1 MISILPSE
9 GLAPSQSAPKQNKLS
24 DASSKS
30 DEPSFSSLVSR
41 DSSDGASD
49 PDADAPVGDT
59 ALADQGNPSAK
70 TARSNSASELT
81 GGKQIDPA
89 TLASEEATLQTTEAD
104 LPRARAQARMN
115 AASQTEM
122 AAPQAIAPTETPPD
136 ITVTNDADAS
146 VQGKRAQ
153 AAVLPGTVN
162 AEQLQ
167 DAKVKLDPS
176 TQATPAADAVV
187 DASIDTV
194 TNSVKSGADVA
205 AQIPTPGA
213 TAETSD
219 DALRIVRQQDGVEL
233 PHQGGKLADLA
244 SEADLTAST
253 IKSALSAG
261 TADGKAATATAAL
274 PDALISIAQ
283 PTATSAPAVTSGL
296 TPVAP
301 SVPIAAP
308 SDLNAIILN
317 AVKNGAE
324 PREQLIV
331 QLDPP
336 ELGRVAIDFKFDA
349 QGVQQITV
357 TSENPEA
364 LRRLRELHF
373 ELTEALK
380 DHGLTEQNLSFRQ
393 QADDQSQPAWQM
405 PERSG
410 SGTLFSA
417 KEEPPAE
424 SPLLRSNSAFTQP
437 DRLDLTL

>member
-49 PDADAPVGDT
+49 PDADTPVGET
-59 ALADQGNPSAK
+59 ALADQSEAAAK
-70 TARSNSASELT
+70 TPRANGASALT
-81 GGKQIDPA
+81 GREPIDPA
-89 TLASEEATLQTTEAD
+89 ILTSEDAAAPSTDAD
-104 LPRARAQARMN
+104 LPRAPAPARIN
-115 AASQTEM
+115 AAPQAET
-122 AAPQAIAPTETPPD
+122 AVPQAIAPTETPPD
-136 ITVTNDADAS
+136 ITVASDADLS

-167 DAKVKLDPS
+167 DAKLKLDPS
-176 TQATPAADAVV
+176 AQATPDADTVV
-187 DASIDTV
+187 DTV
-194 TNSVKSGADVA
+194 TKSVKSGADVA
-205 AQIPTPGA
+205 AQLPTPGA
-213 TAETSD
+213 TAEASD
-219 DALRIVRQQDGVEL
+219 DALRIIRQQDGVEL
-233 PHQGGKLADLA
+233 PPQSGKLADLA

-253 IKSALSAG
+253 VKSALSGSATDAKAP
-261 TADGKAATATAAL
+261 TAAAAL

-308 SDLNAIILN
+308 SELNAIILN
-317 AVKNGAE
+317 AVKNGGE

-380 DHGLTEQNLSFRQ
+380 DHGLSEQNLSFRQ
-393 QADDQSQPAWQM
+393 QADDQSQSPWQM

-410 SGTLFSA
+410 SGTIFSTN
-417 KEEPPAE
+417 EEPPAE
-424 SPLLRSNSAFTQP
+424 SPLLRSNSAYTQP

>member
-9 GLAPSQSAPKQNKLS
+9 GLAPSQSAPKQSKLS

-41 DSSDGASD
+41 DSSDGAPD
-49 PDADAPVGDT
+49 PDAEAPVTET
-59 ALADQGNPSAK
+59 ALADQSEPAAK
-70 TARSNSASELT
+70 TPRANGAAALT
-81 GGKQIDPA
+81 GREPIDPA
-89 TLASEEATLQTTEAD
+89 ILSSEEAATETTEAD
-104 LPRARAQARMN
+104 LPRAPAPARMN
-115 AASQTEM
+115 AA
-122 AAPQAIAPTETPPD
+122 PQAETAVPQALAPTETPPD
-136 ITVTNDADAS
+136 ITVANDADPS

-153 AAVLPGTVN
+153 AAVLPGVEN

-167 DAKVKLDPS
+167 DAQVKLDSSVRAMPE
-176 TQATPAADAVV
+176 ADAVV

-194 TNSVKSGADVA
+194 TKSVKSGADVA
-205 AQIPTPGA
+205 PQLPTPGA
-213 TAETSD
+213 TAEASD
-219 DALRIVRQQDGVEL
+219 NALRIIRQPDGAEL
-233 PHQGGKLADLA
+233 PPQGGKLAELA

-253 IKSALSAG
+253 VKSALSGSA
-261 TADGKAATATAAL
+261 TDATAPTAAAAL

-308 SDLNAIILN
+308 SELNAIILN
-317 AVKNGAE
+317 AVKNGGE

-380 DHGLTEQNLSFRQ
+380 EHGLSEQNLSFRQ
-393 QADDQSQPAWQM
+393 QADDQSQPAWQA

-410 SGTLFSA
+410 SGTIFSA
-417 KEEPPAE
+417 NEEPPAE
-424 SPLLRSNSAFTQP
+424 APLLRSNSAYTQP

>member
-1 MISILPSE
+1 MADQSE
-9 GLAPSQSAPKQNKLS
+9 PAAKTPRAN
-24 DASSKS
+24 
-30 DEPSFSSLVSR
+30 
-41 DSSDGASD
+41 GAS
-49 PDADAPVGDT
+49 A
-59 ALADQGNPSAK
+59 
-70 TARSNSASELT
+70 LT
-81 GGKQIDPA
+81 GREPIDPA
-89 TLASEEATLQTTEAD
+89 ILASEEAAPETTDAD
-104 LPRARAQARMN
+104 LPRAPAPARTNAVPQAET
-115 AASQTEM
+115 AV
-122 AAPQAIAPTETPPD
+122 PQAIAPTKTPPD
-136 ITVTNDADAS
+136 INVASDADPS

-153 AAVLPGTVN
+153 ATVLPGAVN
-162 AEQLQ
+162 AEQMQ

-176 TQATPAADAVV
+176 AQATPKADAVI

-194 TNSVKSGADVA
+194 TKSVKSGADVA
-205 AQIPTPGA
+205 AQFPTPGA
-213 TAETSD
+213 TAEASD
-219 DALRIVRQQDGVEL
+219 DALRIIRQQDGVEL
-233 PHQGGKLADLA
+233 PPQGGKLAELA

-253 IKSALSAG
+253 VKSALSASG
-261 TADGKAATATAAL
+261 ADAKAPTAAL

-308 SDLNAIILN
+308 SELNAIILN
-317 AVKNGAE
+317 AVKNGGE

-380 DHGLTEQNLSFRQ
+380 DHGLSEQNLTFRQ
-393 QADDQSQPAWQM
+393 QADDQSQPSWQM
-405 PERSG
+405 PERNG

-417 KEEPPAE
+417 NEEPPAE
-424 SPLLRSNSAFTQP
+424 SPLLRSNSAYTQP